1 MSRPK
6 PFEPR
11 LPEPS
16 AAPVRSLEPTAPGRR
31 RLWLV
36 GVVIVLVAAGAY
48 WAYRAAQHRAAA
60 DAAARSATRSVP
72 VVAVPARRGDMP
84 VALSGLG
91 SVTAFNTVTV
101 RSRVDGQL
109 VKVGFQEG
117 QFVQVGDL
125 LAEIDPRA
133 FAAQLTQAEGQHA
146 RDLAQLHDARSN
158 LERFRQL
165 LEKQFIS
172 QQQYD
177 DQASIV
183 GQFEGAVKA
192 DEGAIAN
199 AKLQLVYCRI
209 TAPVG
214 GRVGLRLV
222 DAGNIVHASDQNGL
236 VVITQVEPIAVLF
249 TIPEDNL
256 PEVLKKLYAGGRLA
270 VDAYDRAGRTKLA
283 SGELLTV
290 DNQIDPATGTFKLKA
305 VFQNRDHALFP
316 NQFVNVQLALDVR
329 KDTTIVP
336 AVAIQRGPQGTFLYV
351 VKPDKTAEVRP
362 VKVGITNGAD
372 TSIDSGLSGG
382 VLAVVD
388 GADKLR
394 AGTKVEITKPTAA
407 AAEKPSE

>member
-1 MSRPK
+1 M
-6 PFEPR
+6 
-11 LPEPS
+11 LV
-16 AAPVRSLEPTAPGRR
+16 A
-31 RLWLV
+31 V
-36 GVVIVLVAAGAY
+36 GVYFAR
-48 WAYRAAQHRAAA
+48 RASERHAA
-60 DAAARSATRSVP
+60 DAAAARAAARSVP

-84 VALSGLG
+84 ITLSGLG
-91 SVTAFNTVTV
+91 TVTAFNTVTV

-109 VKVGFQEG
+109 GKVAFQEG
-117 QFVQVGDL
+117 QFVQAGDL
-125 LAEIDPRA
+125 LAEIDPRP

-146 RDLAQLHDARSN
+146 RDLAQLRDARTN
-158 LERFRQL
+158 LERYRQL

-172 QQQYD
+172 KQQYD

-192 DEGAIAN
+192 DEGTIAN

-209 TAPVG
+209 TAPIG

-222 DAGNIVHASDQNGL
+222 DSGNIVHAADQNGL

-256 PEVLKKLYAGGRLA
+256 PAVLKKLYAGGRLS
-270 VDAYDRAGRTKLA
+270 VDAYDRSGQNKLA
-283 SGELLTV
+283 SGELLTA
-290 DNQIDPATGTFKLKA
+290 DNQIDPTTGTFKLKA
-305 VFQNRDHALFP
+305 VFPNHDHALFP

-329 KDTTIVP
+329 KDTAIVP
-336 AVAIQRGPQGTFLYV
+336 AGGIQRGPQGTFLYL

-362 VKVGITNGAD
+362 VKVGIINGTDA
-372 TSIDSGLSGG
+372 SIDSGLSGG
-382 VLAVVD
+382 ELVVVD

-394 AGTKVEITKPTAA
+394 AGTKVEIAKPST